1 VRVRTV
7 ASGLAVLALAGV
19 AVPTALSSSAVAKST
34 AAPTVTAC
42 APAPAIIGKN
52 VTLHGT
58 GLAGAT
64 SIAIGKKTT
73 GVVAGPFKHDT
84 AKAITLKVPTGVS
97 TKSGDTVTVTT
108 PNGTSTGVSCTF
120 KKAPKKSHK

>member
-1 VRVRTV
+1 
-7 ASGLAVLALAGV
+7 LAGV
-19 AVPTALSSSAVAKST
+19 AVPAALSGSAVAKST

-58 GLAGAT
+58 SLAGAT
-64 SIAIGKKTT
+64 SVAIGKKTS
-73 GVVAGPFKHDT
+73 GIISGPFKHDT
-84 AKAITLKVPTGVS
+84 AKKLMFKVPTGIA

-108 PNGTSTGVSCTF
+108 ANGTSAGVTCTF